1 MVELNVPRP
10 PPIKTKSVLKKEA
23 EQEALK
29 GLEKFNLK
37 DEYDLSTYQ
46 GRFKQ

>member
-1 MVELNVPRP
+1 MKP
-10 PPIKTKSVLKKEA
+10 PPIKTKSVLKREA
-23 EQEALK
+23 ELEELK

-37 DEYDLSTYQ
+37 DEYDLNTYE